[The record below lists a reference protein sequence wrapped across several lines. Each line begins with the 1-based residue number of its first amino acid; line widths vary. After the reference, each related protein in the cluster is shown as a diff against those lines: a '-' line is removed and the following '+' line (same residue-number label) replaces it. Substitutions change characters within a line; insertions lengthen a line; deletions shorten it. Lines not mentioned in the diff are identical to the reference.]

1 VQGIENDRNALGYI
15 PYAYYQP
22 HASKMKALAVD
33 EGKGKPAVLP
43 SEKTVLD
50 GTYNPLSRPLFIYV
64 NVKALDRPE
73 VKEFLTFYL
82 KSQGLIKEV
91 KYVPL
96 PPEAYAVGL
105 DRIAKKSKG
114 TAFGGHP
121 EVGLPIMDILK
132 KDLKS

>member
-1 VQGIENDRNALGYI
+1 
-15 PYAYYQP
+15 
-22 HASKMKALAVD
+22 MKAVGID
-33 EGKGKPAVLP
+33 EGKGKGPVLP
-43 SEKTVLD
+43 SEKSVVD
-50 GTYNPLSRPLFIYV
+50 GTYSPLSRPLFVYI

-73 VKEFLTFYL
+73 LKEFMDFYL

-96 PPEAYAVGL
+96 PPEAYVIGRE
-105 DRIAKKSKG
+105 RIAKKAKG

-121 EVGLPIMDILK
+121 EVGLPVMDILK